1 MKEGKVEISVKTEI
15 RGKKCLFQMPIKTYT
30 QCITKEKAI
39 PQKVDPEQNCEIT
52 KYETK
57 EDTVFG

>member
-1 MKEGKVEISVKTEI
+1 MP
-15 RGKKCLFQMPIKTYT
+15 FQMPIKTYT